1 MKKHFLKTIY
11 FDHSQLGKKENIEKM
26 YEKHE
31 KINML
36 EKLDTTDKY
45 IKNIEA
51 FQSISELNLEKSIT
65 YFVWENGSGKSTL
78 IEHIAQNFWFNKQWG
93 TKNTLFQTNK
103 IDNIEN
109 SWLRLSWQ
117 PQKFHYWY
125 FFRGETVYSFADY
138 LQNLEDADAFSPYG
152 WENLHNFSH
161 GQQFMKIFEA
171 QMDKVW
177 FYILDEIE
185 SALSP
190 ANQLKVVEIIKYMVS
205 KWSQFIIATHSPII
219 LGIFQDSQILSLDHW
234 YIHEI
239 DYDMVPCV
247 DMYRRILAKK

>member
-1 MKKHFLKTIY
+1 MRKHFLKTIY
-11 FDHSQLGKKENIEKM
+11 FDHTQLGKKENIEKM
-26 YEKHE
+26 YKENE

-36 EKLDTTDKY
+36 EKLDTTDEY

-51 FQSISELNLEKSIT
+51 FQNVSEINLEKQIT

-109 SWLRLSWQ
+109 WWLTLSWQ

-125 FFRGETVYSFADY
+125 FFRGETIYSFADY
-138 LQNLEDADAFSPYG
+138 LQNLEDGLAFAPYG

-171 QMDKVW
+171 QMDRVW

-205 KWSQFIIATHSPII
+205 KWSQFIIATHSPIV
-219 LGIFQDSQILSLDHW
+219 LGIFEDSQILSLDHG

-247 DMYRRILAKK
+247 DMYRRILTKK